1 MVQDL
6 LLSWR
11 ALKKLGGK
19 FSFCLFLHLLH
30 LYLTGLDAA
39 SLRGRRGRCART
51 PSGSCARFYYIT
63 RGFLISGGEKKLAKS
78 DHGAM
83 KAAMVD
89 LVPDLLLSWRALKKL
104 GGKFSFCLFLHL
116 LHLYLTAFDAAS
128 LRGRRGRCDRIPSG
142 SCARFYYITR
152 GFLMSGAKKL
162 GKSDYFVTYGLSLR
176 PWRLVSHFNISI

>member
-1 MVQDL
+1 MVGWKKQYL
-6 LLSWR
+6 LR
-11 ALKKLGGK
+11 A
-19 FSFCLFLHLLH
+19 
-30 LYLTGLDAA
+30 
-39 SLRGRRGRCART
+39 RRGRCART

-128 LRGRRGRCDRIPSG
+128 LRGRRGGVLGPLWDPAPG
-142 SCARFYYITR
+142 SITTPG
-152 GFLMSGAKKL
+152 GFWWVGAKKL
-162 GKSDYFVTYGLSLR
+162 GKSDYFVTYGLSRRPWR